1 MIQHKAAITIQ
12 RHFRGYIQRK
22 YIEEA
27 RYIIDCVKKIQRFWR
42 GCLLKKKQVEN
53 KKIVSKTETQM
64 KKLSV
69 ESSLITVKDLNED
82 TYRMKDLCVE
92 NRNGSNNQIDRNMLK
107 DLIKNLLS
115 QETVN
120 ESIK

>member
-1 MIQHKAAITIQ
+1 M
-12 RHFRGYIQRK
+12 
-22 YIEEA
+22 
-27 RYIIDCVKKIQRFWR
+27 
-42 GCLLKKKQVEN
+42 

-82 TYRMKDLCVE
+82 TYRMKDLCVG
-92 NRNGSNNQIDRNMLK
+92 NRNESNNQNDRNMLK

-115 QETVN
+115 EETVN

>member
-1 MIQHKAAITIQ
+1 M
-12 RHFRGYIQRK
+12 
-22 YIEEA
+22 
-27 RYIIDCVKKIQRFWR
+27 
-42 GCLLKKKQVEN
+42 

-115 QETVN
+115 EETVN

>member
-1 MIQHKAAITIQ
+1 M
-12 RHFRGYIQRK
+12 
-22 YIEEA
+22 
-27 RYIIDCVKKIQRFWR
+27 
-42 GCLLKKKQVEN
+42 
-53 KKIVSKTETQM
+53 KKIVSKTQTQM

-82 TYRMKDLCVE
+82 TYRMKDLCVG
-92 NRNGSNNQIDRNMLK
+92 NRNESNNQIDKNMLK

-115 QETVN
+115 EETVN